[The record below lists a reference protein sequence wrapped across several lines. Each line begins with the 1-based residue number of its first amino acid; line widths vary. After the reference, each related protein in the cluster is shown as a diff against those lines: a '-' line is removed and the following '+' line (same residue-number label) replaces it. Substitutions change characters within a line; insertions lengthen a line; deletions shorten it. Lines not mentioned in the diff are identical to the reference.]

1 LPPSNNKLRSRIE
14 EQTVTSARKLGIRA
28 KLFFAFAAVS
38 GTTVIAG
45 AAAWLMFSQVRD
57 LFHGVAGRNIPE
69 IVETLGLQTDTQALA
84 GSAPTLLAAKSQGQR
99 QQEMTALKARQEGI
113 AKRLDEV
120 ARTQSDREAI
130 DRLKK
135 LIAAMNSKLGAL
147 DGAVDDRLK
156 LSARGEEI
164 VKAAQNTQTKLND
177 VLLPA
182 GEKAQADITMVSM
195 TLGGDANQTMMTLLK
210 LVSTQVPV
218 SQGFADLVGF
228 VNLASSLLDRAAVAP
243 NAESV
248 AALEKNFKAMSA
260 KVEEK
265 LDIVNTLQPTE
276 GLPKAGEAW
285 LKLGSGETI
294 FETRRK
300 ELAASQLGQKLL
312 DETRG
317 PDRRTREGSRGPG
330 QGRHQQDQGSN
341 RPFRRGHQFRYLRD
355 ADDRSDQRRRRRLF
369 VWFYIGRNLVARL
382 VGLENTMTRLAGGD
396 LSAEVDRKRGGD
408 EIGQM
413 AKRCRCSAKASS
425 RPTPAAAEKAAEQEA
440 KQRQAALIDQLT
452 REFNDGATSALAAV
466 STAASRMKGSAE
478 KMSKVAA
485 QAKEQTGA
493 VASASEQAAANVQ
506 TVAARP
512 KSFRARSQKISRQVG
527 ESARIAAQA
536 VEQVAKSEVTVT
548 ELANAANRIGEVV
561 GLINTIAAQ
570 TNLLALNATIEAAR
584 AGEAGKGF
592 AVVRLEVKSLA
603 TQTARATEGITA
615 QVSAIQGSTQ
625 EAVDTIKGIGQI
637 IDKMSEIATTVA
649 SAVEQQGARRRKS
662 HATSSRRPPARRT
675 SPTISS
681 ASPAQPMRPA
691 KPHPTFCNPPT
702 VWRRSRKRS
711 ATKSAG
717 SWHASRRRS
726 LVHHWIAQGRPVQ
739 PCKLVE
745 CDAPSTRP
753 GLRLQA
759 AAVARHREAEQEI
772 DQLPRTRRL
781 RR

>member
-1 LPPSNNKLRSRIE
+1 M
-14 EQTVTSARKLGIRA
+14 TSTGKLGIRA

-69 IVETLGLQTDTQALA
+69 IVHTLGLQTDTQALA
-84 GSAPTLLAAKSQGQR
+84 GSAPTLLAAKSQAQR
-99 QQEMTALKARQEGI
+99 QQEVSALKARQDGI

-120 ARTQSDREAI
+120 ARNQSDRAAI

-135 LIAAMNSKLGAL
+135 LIADMSEKLGKL

-164 VKAAQNTQTKLND
+164 VKAAQTTQTKLNE

-195 TLGGDANQTMMTLLK
+195 TLGGDANQSMMTLLK

-218 SQGFADLVGF
+218 SQGFADLVGY

-248 AALEKNFKAMSA
+248 AALEKNFKAMAA

-294 FETRRK
+294 FEMRRK

-312 DETRG
+312 DETRSLT
-317 PDRRTREGSRGPG
+317 DELAKEVAG
-330 QGRHQQDQGSN
+330 QVKTVTN
-341 RPFRRGHQFRYLRD
+341 KTKE
-355 ADDRSDQRRRRRLF
+355 ATDRSDEAISFGTFVMLMIAAVSVAGAALF

-382 VGLENTMTRLAGGD
+382 VGLEHTMTRLASGD
-396 LSAEVDRKRGGD
+396 LSTEVDTKRGGD

-413 AKRCRCSAKASS
+413 AKALSVFREGIVQANA
-425 RPTPAAAEKAAEQEA
+425 AAAEKAAEQEA
-440 KQRQAALIDQLT
+440 KQRQSALIDQLT
-452 REFNDGATSALAAV
+452 REFNEGATSALAAV

-478 KMSKVAA
+478 KMTRVAA

-506 TVAARP
+506 TVAAATEEL
-512 KSFRARSQKISRQVG
+512 SGSITEISRQVG

-592 AVVRLEVKSLA
+592 AVVASEVKSLA

-649 SAVEQQGARRRKS
+649 SAVEEQGA
-662 HATSSRRPPARRT
+662 ATAEIARNIQQAASGT
-675 SPTISS
+675 QNVSNNIVGVSS
-681 ASPAQPMRPA
+681 AANE
-691 KPHPTFCNPPT
+691 TGET
-702 VWRRSRKRS
+702 
-711 ATKSAG
+711 
-717 SWHASRRRS
+717 ASDVLQS
-726 LVHHWIAQGRPVQ
+726 SDGLAAESEALSNEVGRFLARI
-739 PCKLVE
+739 K
-745 CDAPSTRP
+745 
-753 GLRLQA
+753 A
-759 AAVARHREAEQEI
+759 A
-772 DQLPRTRRL
+772 
-781 RR
+781 

>member
-1 LPPSNNKLRSRIE
+1 MR
-14 EQTVTSARKLGIRA
+14 
-28 KLFFAFAAVS
+28 
-38 GTTVIAG
+38 
-45 AAAWLMFSQVRD
+45 
-57 LFHGVAGRNIPE
+57 
-69 IVETLGLQTDTQALA
+69 
-84 GSAPTLLAAKSQGQR
+84 
-99 QQEMTALKARQEGI
+99 
-113 AKRLDEV
+113 
-120 ARTQSDREAI
+120 
-130 DRLKK
+130 
-135 LIAAMNSKLGAL
+135 AL

-195 TLGGDANQTMMTLLK
+195 TLGGDANQSMMTLLK

-265 LDIVNTLQPTE
+265 LDIVDTLQPTE
-276 GLPKAGEAW
+276 GLRKAGEAW

-294 FETRRK
+294 FDARRK
-300 ELAASQLGQKLL
+300 EIAASQLGQKLL

-317 PDRRTREGSRGPG
+317 LTDELAKEVAG
-330 QGRHQQDQGSN
+330 QVKAVTN
-341 RPFRRGHQFRYLRD
+341 KTKE
-355 ADDRSDQRRRRRLF
+355 ATDRSDEAISFGTFVMLMIAAISVAGAALF

-382 VGLENTMTRLAGGD
+382 VGLEKTMTRLAGGD
-396 LSAEVDRKRGGD
+396 LSAEVDTKRGGD

-413 AKRCRCSAKASS
+413 AEALSVFREGIVQANA
-425 RPTPAAAEKAAEQEA
+425 AAAEKAAEQEA
-440 KQRQAALIDQLT
+440 KQRQAAMIDQLT

-478 KMSKVAA
+478 KMSQVAA

-506 TVAARP
+506 TVAAATEEL
-512 KSFRARSQKISRQVG
+512 SSSISEISRQVG
-527 ESARIAAQA
+527 ESTRIAAQA

-592 AVVRLEVKSLA
+592 AVVASEVKSLA

-649 SAVEQQGARRRKS
+649 AAVEEQGA
-662 HATSSRRPPARRT
+662 ATAEIARN
-675 SPTISS
+675 I
-681 ASPAQPMRPA
+681 Q
-691 KPHPTFCNPPT
+691 
-702 VWRRSRKRS
+702 
-711 ATKSAG
+711 
-717 SWHASRRRS
+717 
-726 LVHHWIAQGRPVQ
+726 
-739 PCKLVE
+739 
-745 CDAPSTRP
+745 
-753 GLRLQA
+753 QA
-759 AAVARHREAEQEI
+759 ASGTQNVSNNIVGVSNAANQTGETASDVLQSSDGLAAESEALSNEVGRFLARIKAA
-772 DQLPRTRRL
+772 
-781 RR
+781 

>member
-1 LPPSNNKLRSRIE
+1 MLNSAQELRK
-14 EQTVTSARKLGIRA
+14 QTVTSARKLGIRA

-57 LFHGVAGRNIPE
+57 LFHDVSGRNIPE
-69 IVETLGLQTDTQALA
+69 IVDTLGLQTDTQALA
-84 GSAPTLLAAKSQGQR
+84 GSAPTLLGAKSQGQR
-99 QQEMTALKARQEGI
+99 QQEMTALKARQEGV

-135 LIAAMNSKLGAL
+135 LIAAMNTKLGAL

-156 LSARGEEI
+156 LSALGEEI

-182 GEKAQADITMVSM
+182 GEKAQAEITMVSM

-210 LVSTQVPV
+210 LVSTLVPV

-243 NAESV
+243 NIESV
-248 AALEKNFKAMSA
+248 AALEKSFKTMSA
-260 KVEEK
+260 RVEEK
-265 LDIVNTLQPTE
+265 LDIVDTLQPTE
-276 GLPKAGEAW
+276 GLRKATEAW
-285 LKLGSGETI
+285 LKLGSGDTI
-294 FETRRK
+294 FDARRK
-300 ELAASQLGQKLL
+300 EIAASQLGQKLL
-312 DETRG
+312 DETRSL
-317 PDRRTREGSRGPG
+317 TEELAREVAG
-330 QGRHQQDQGSN
+330 QVKAVTN
-341 RPFRRGHQFRYLRD
+341 KTKE
-355 ADDRSDQRRRRRLF
+355 ATDRSDEAIGFGTFVMLMIAAISVAGAALF

-382 VGLENTMTRLAGGD
+382 VGLEKTMTRLAGGD

-413 AKRCRCSAKASS
+413 AEALSVFREGIVQANA
-425 RPTPAAAEKAAEQEA
+425 AAAEKATEQEA

-452 REFNDGATSALAAV
+452 REFNDGATNALAAV
-466 STAASRMKGSAE
+466 STAASRMKGSA
-478 KMSKVAA
+478 
-485 QAKEQTGA
+485 
-493 VASASEQAAANVQ
+493 
-506 TVAARP
+506 
-512 KSFRARSQKISRQVG
+512 
-527 ESARIAAQA
+527 
-536 VEQVAKSEVTVT
+536 AKSEVTVT

-592 AVVRLEVKSLA
+592 AVVASEVKSLA

-649 SAVEQQGARRRKS
+649 AAVEEQGA
-662 HATSSRRPPARRT
+662 ATAEIARN
-675 SPTISS
+675 I
-681 ASPAQPMRPA
+681 Q
-691 KPHPTFCNPPT
+691 
-702 VWRRSRKRS
+702 
-711 ATKSAG
+711 
-717 SWHASRRRS
+717 
-726 LVHHWIAQGRPVQ
+726 
-739 PCKLVE
+739 
-745 CDAPSTRP
+745 
-753 GLRLQA
+753 QA
-759 AAVARHREAEQEI
+759 ASGTQNVSNNIVGVSNAANQTGETASDVLQSSDGLAAESEALSNEVGRFLARIKAA
-772 DQLPRTRRL
+772 
-781 RR
+781 

>member
-1 LPPSNNKLRSRIE
+1 M
-14 EQTVTSARKLGIRA
+14 TSTSKLGIRA

-69 IVETLGLQTDTQALA
+69 IVDTLGLQTDTQALA
-84 GSAPTLLAAKSQGQR
+84 SSAPTLLAAKSQAQR
-99 QQEMTALKARQEGI
+99 QQELAALKTRQDGI

-120 ARTQSDREAI
+120 ARNQSDRAAI
-130 DRLKK
+130 DRLKT
-135 LIAAMNSKLGAL
+135 LIAGMNDKLGAL
-147 DGAVDDRLK
+147 NGAVDDRLK

-164 VKAAQNTQTKLND
+164 VKAAQTTQTKLNE

-218 SQGFADLVGF
+218 SQGFADLVGY

-248 AALEKNFKAMSA
+248 AALEKNFKAMAA

-265 LDIVNTLQPTE
+265 LDIVNTLQPTD

-317 PDRRTREGSRGPG
+317 LTDELAKEVAG
-330 QGRHQQDQGSN
+330 QVKTVTN
-341 RPFRRGHQFRYLRD
+341 KTKE
-355 ADDRSDQRRRRRLF
+355 ATDRSDEAISFGTFVMLMIAAVSVAGAALF

-382 VGLENTMTRLAGGD
+382 VGLENTMTRLASGD
-396 LSAEVDRKRGGD
+396 LSTEVDTRRGGD

-413 AKRCRCSAKASS
+413 AKALSVFREGILQANA
-425 RPTPAAAEKAAEQEA
+425 AAAEKAAEQEA
-440 KQRQAALIDQLT
+440 KQRQAAMIDQLT
-452 REFNDGATSALAAV
+452 REFNEGATSALAAV

-478 KMSKVAA
+478 KMTRVAA

-506 TVAARP
+506 TVAAATEEL
-512 KSFRARSQKISRQVG
+512 SGSITEISRQVG
-527 ESARIAAQA
+527 ESARIAAKA

-592 AVVRLEVKSLA
+592 AVVASEVKSLA

-649 SAVEQQGARRRKS
+649 SAVEEQGA
-662 HATSSRRPPARRT
+662 ATAEIARNIQQAASGT
-675 SPTISS
+675 QNVSNNIVGVSS
-681 ASPAQPMRPA
+681 AANE
-691 KPHPTFCNPPT
+691 TGET
-702 VWRRSRKRS
+702 
-711 ATKSAG
+711 
-717 SWHASRRRS
+717 ASDVLQS
-726 LVHHWIAQGRPVQ
+726 SDGLAAESEALSNEVGRFLARI
-739 PCKLVE
+739 K
-745 CDAPSTRP
+745 
-753 GLRLQA
+753 A
-759 AAVARHREAEQEI
+759 A
-772 DQLPRTRRL
+772 
-781 RR
+781 

>member
-1 LPPSNNKLRSRIE
+1 
-14 EQTVTSARKLGIRA
+14 VTSTSKLGIRA

-69 IVETLGLQTDTQALA
+69 IVDTLGLQTDTQALA
-84 GSAPTLLAAKSQGQR
+84 GSAPTLLAAKSQAQR
-99 QQEMTALKARQEGI
+99 QQELAALKARQDGI

-120 ARTQSDREAI
+120 ARNQSDRAAI
-130 DRLKK
+130 DRLKT
-135 LIAAMNSKLGAL
+135 LIADMNDKLGAL
-147 DGAVDDRLK
+147 NGAVDDRLK

-164 VKAAQNTQTKLND
+164 VKAAQATQTKLNE

-218 SQGFADLVGF
+218 SQGFADLVGY

-317 PDRRTREGSRGPG
+317 LTDELAKEVSG
-330 QGRHQQDQGSN
+330 QVKTVTTKTKE
-341 RPFRRGHQFRYLRD
+341 
-355 ADDRSDQRRRRRLF
+355 ATDRSDEAISFGTFVMLMIAAVSVAGAALF

-382 VGLENTMTRLAGGD
+382 VGLENTMTRLASGD
-396 LSAEVDRKRGGD
+396 LSTEVDTRRGGD

-413 AKRCRCSAKASS
+413 AKALSVFREGIVQANA
-425 RPTPAAAEKAAEQEA
+425 AAAEKAAEQEA

-478 KMSKVAA
+478 KMTRVAA

-506 TVAARP
+506 TVAAATEEL
-512 KSFRARSQKISRQVG
+512 SGSITEISRQVG

-592 AVVRLEVKSLA
+592 AVVASEVKSLA

-625 EAVDTIKGIGQI
+625 EAVDTIKSIGQI

-649 SAVEQQGARRRKS
+649 SAVEEQGA
-662 HATSSRRPPARRT
+662 ATAEIARNIQQAASGT
-675 SPTISS
+675 QNVSNNIVGVSS
-681 ASPAQPMRPA
+681 AANE
-691 KPHPTFCNPPT
+691 TGET
-702 VWRRSRKRS
+702 
-711 ATKSAG
+711 
-717 SWHASRRRS
+717 ASDVLQS
-726 LVHHWIAQGRPVQ
+726 SDGLAAESEALSNEVGRFLARI
-739 PCKLVE
+739 K
-745 CDAPSTRP
+745 
-753 GLRLQA
+753 A
-759 AAVARHREAEQEI
+759 A
-772 DQLPRTRRL
+772 
-781 RR
+781 

>member
-1 LPPSNNKLRSRIE
+1 MKSSR
-14 EQTVTSARKLGIRA
+14 QFGIRA

-84 GSAPTLLAAKSQGQR
+84 GSAPTLLAANSQAQR

-113 AKRLDEV
+113 AKRLDGV
-120 ARTQSDREAI
+120 AHAQSDRDSI

-135 LIAAMNSKLGAL
+135 LITAMNTKLAAL

-164 VKAAQNTQTKLND
+164 VKTAQATQTKLNE
-177 VLLPA
+177 VLMPA

-243 NAESV
+243 NVESV
-248 AALEKNFKAMSA
+248 AALEKSFKTMSA
-260 KVEEK
+260 RVEEK
-265 LDIVNTLQPTE
+265 LDIVDTLQPTE
-276 GLPKAGEAW
+276 GMRKAADAW
-285 LKLGSGETI
+285 LKLGSGDTI
-294 FETRRK
+294 FDARRK
-300 ELAASQLGQKLL
+300 EIAASQLGQKLL
-312 DETRG
+312 DETRSLT
-317 PDRRTREGSRGPG
+317 DELAREVAG
-330 QGRHQQDQGSN
+330 QVKAVTNKARE
-341 RPFRRGHQFRYLRD
+341 
-355 ADDRSDQRRRRRLF
+355 ATDRSDEAIGFGTFVMLMIAAFSVAGSALF
-369 VWFYIGRNLVARL
+369 VWLYIGRNLVARL
-382 VGLENTMTRLAGGD
+382 MGLESTMTRLAAGD
-396 LSAEVDRKRGGD
+396 LSAEVGARRGGD

-413 AKRCRCSAKASS
+413 AEALSVFREGIVQANA
-425 RPTPAAAEKAAEQEA
+425 AAAEKAAEQEA
-440 KQRQAALIDQLT
+440 KQRQAAMIDQLT
-452 REFNDGATSALAAV
+452 REFNEGATSALAAV

-478 KMSKVAA
+478 KMSHVAA

-506 TVAARP
+506 TVAAATEEL
-512 KSFRARSQKISRQVG
+512 SSSITEISRQVG
-527 ESARIAAQA
+527 ESTRIAAQA

-548 ELANAANRIGEVV
+548 ELASAANRIGEVV

-592 AVVRLEVKSLA
+592 AVVASEVKSLA

-615 QVSAIQGSTQ
+615 QVTAIQGSTQ

-649 SAVEQQGARRRKS
+649 AAVEEQGA
-662 HATSSRRPPARRT
+662 ATAEIARN
-675 SPTISS
+675 I
-681 ASPAQPMRPA
+681 Q
-691 KPHPTFCNPPT
+691 
-702 VWRRSRKRS
+702 
-711 ATKSAG
+711 
-717 SWHASRRRS
+717 
-726 LVHHWIAQGRPVQ
+726 
-739 PCKLVE
+739 
-745 CDAPSTRP
+745 
-753 GLRLQA
+753 QA
-759 AAVARHREAEQEI
+759 ASGTQNVSNNIVGVSNAANQTGETASDVLQSSDGLAAESEALSNEVGRFLARIKAA
-772 DQLPRTRRL
+772 
-781 RR
+781 

>member
-1 LPPSNNKLRSRIE
+1 LRK
-14 EQTVTSARKLGIRA
+14 QTVTSTSKLGIRA

-84 GSAPTLLAAKSQGQR
+84 GSAPTLLAAKSQAQR
-99 QQEMTALKARQEGI
+99 QQELAALKTRQDGI

-120 ARTQSDREAI
+120 GRNQSDREAI
-130 DRLKK
+130 DRMKK
-135 LIAAMNSKLGAL
+135 LIATMNSKLGAL
-147 DGAVDDRLK
+147 DAAVDDRLK

-195 TLGGDANQTMMTLLK
+195 TLGGDANQSMMTLLK
-210 LVSTQVPV
+210 LVSTQIPV

-248 AALEKNFKAMSA
+248 AGLEKNFKAMSA

-265 LDIVNTLQPTE
+265 LDIVNTLQPTD

-294 FETRRK
+294 FATRRK
-300 ELAASQLGQKLL
+300 ELAASQLGLKLL

-317 PDRRTREGSRGPG
+317 LTDELAKEVAG
-330 QGRHQQDQGSN
+330 QVKAVTN
-341 RPFRRGHQFRYLRD
+341 KTKE
-355 ADDRSDQRRRRRLF
+355 ATDRSDEAISFGTFVMLMIAAVSVAGAALF

-382 VGLENTMTRLAGGD
+382 VGLESTMTRLASGD
-396 LSAEVDRKRGGD
+396 LSTEVDTRRGGD

-413 AKRCRCSAKASS
+413 AKALSVFREGIVQANA
-425 RPTPAAAEKAAEQEA
+425 AAAEKANEQEA

-478 KMSKVAA
+478 KMSRVAA

-506 TVAARP
+506 TVAAATEEL
-512 KSFRARSQKISRQVG
+512 SGSISEISRQVG

-592 AVVRLEVKSLA
+592 AVVASEVKSLA

-649 SAVEQQGARRRKS
+649 SAVEEQGA
-662 HATSSRRPPARRT
+662 ATAEIARNIQQAASGT
-675 SPTISS
+675 QNVSNNIVGVSS
-681 ASPAQPMRPA
+681 AANE
-691 KPHPTFCNPPT
+691 TGET
-702 VWRRSRKRS
+702 
-711 ATKSAG
+711 
-717 SWHASRRRS
+717 ASDVLQS
-726 LVHHWIAQGRPVQ
+726 SDGLAAESEALSNEVGRFLARI
-739 PCKLVE
+739 K
-745 CDAPSTRP
+745 
-753 GLRLQA
+753 A
-759 AAVARHREAEQEI
+759 A
-772 DQLPRTRRL
+772 
-781 RR
+781 

>member
-1 LPPSNNKLRSRIE
+1 
-14 EQTVTSARKLGIRA
+14 VTSARKLGIRA

-84 GSAPTLLAAKSQGQR
+84 GSAPTLLAAKSQAQR
-99 QQEMTALKARQEGI
+99 QQEMTALKARQDGI

-195 TLGGDANQTMMTLLK
+195 TLGGDANQSMMTLLK

-248 AALEKNFKAMSA
+248 TALEKNFKAMSA

-285 LKLGSGETI
+285 LKLGAGETI
-294 FETRRK
+294 FEMRRK

-317 PDRRTREGSRGPG
+317 LTDELAKEVAG
-330 QGRHQQDQGSN
+330 QVKAVTN
-341 RPFRRGHQFRYLRD
+341 K
-355 ADDRSDQRRRRRLF
+355 AKEATDRSDEAISFGTFVMLMIAAISVAGAALF

-382 VGLENTMTRLAGGD
+382 VGLESTMTRLAGGD
-396 LSAEVDRKRGGD
+396 LSAEVDTKRGGD

-413 AKRCRCSAKASS
+413 AKALSVFREGIVEANA
-425 RPTPAAAEKAAEQEA
+425 AAAEKAVEQEA

-452 REFNDGATSALAAV
+452 REFNDGATSALSAV

-485 QAKEQTGA
+485 QAKQQTGA

-506 TVAARP
+506 TVAAATEEL
-512 KSFRARSQKISRQVG
+512 SSSISEISRQVG
-527 ESARIAAQA
+527 ESTRIAAQA

-584 AGEAGKGF
+584 AGESGRGF
-592 AVVRLEVKSLA
+592 AVVASEVKSLA
-603 TQTARATEGITA
+603 TQTARATEGIIA

-649 SAVEQQGARRRKS
+649 AAVEEQGA
-662 HATSSRRPPARRT
+662 ATAEIARN
-675 SPTISS
+675 I
-681 ASPAQPMRPA
+681 Q
-691 KPHPTFCNPPT
+691 
-702 VWRRSRKRS
+702 
-711 ATKSAG
+711 
-717 SWHASRRRS
+717 
-726 LVHHWIAQGRPVQ
+726 
-739 PCKLVE
+739 
-745 CDAPSTRP
+745 
-753 GLRLQA
+753 QA
-759 AAVARHREAEQEI
+759 ASGTQNVSDNIVGVSTAANETGETASDVLQSSDGLAAESEALSNEVGRFLARIKAA
-772 DQLPRTRRL
+772 
-781 RR
+781 

>member
-1 LPPSNNKLRSRIE
+1 VKPSR
-14 EQTVTSARKLGIRA
+14 QLGIRA

-84 GSAPTLLAAKSQGQR
+84 GSAPTLLAAKSQAQR
-99 QQEMTALKARQEGI
+99 QQEMTAIKARQEGI
-113 AKRLDEV
+113 AKRLDGV
-120 ARTQSDREAI
+120 AHAQSDRDSI

-135 LIAAMNSKLGAL
+135 LITAMNTKLAAL

-164 VKAAQNTQTKLND
+164 VKTAQATQTKLNE
-177 VLLPA
+177 VLMPA

-195 TLGGDANQTMMTLLK
+195 TLGGDANQSMMTLLK

-243 NAESV
+243 NIESV
-248 AALEKNFKAMSA
+248 AALEKSFKTMSA
-260 KVEEK
+260 RVEET
-265 LDIVNTLQPTE
+265 LDIVDTLQPTE
-276 GLPKAGEAW
+276 GMRKAADAW
-285 LKLGSGETI
+285 LKLGSGDTI
-294 FETRRK
+294 FDARRK
-300 ELAASQLGQKLL
+300 EIAASQLGQKLL
-312 DETRG
+312 DETRSLTDELAKEVAG
-317 PDRRTREGSRGPG
+317 QVKAVTNKARE
-330 QGRHQQDQGSN
+330 
-341 RPFRRGHQFRYLRD
+341 
-355 ADDRSDQRRRRRLF
+355 ATDRSDEAIGFGTFVMLMIAAFSVVGSALF

-382 VGLENTMTRLAGGD
+382 MGLESTMTRLAAGD
-396 LSAEVDRKRGGD
+396 LSAEVGARRGGD

-413 AKRCRCSAKASS
+413 AEALSVFREGIVQANA
-425 RPTPAAAEKAAEQEA
+425 AAAEKAAEQEA
-440 KQRQAALIDQLT
+440 KQRQAAMIDQLT
-452 REFNDGATSALAAV
+452 REFNEGATSALAAV

-478 KMSKVAA
+478 KMSHVAA

-506 TVAARP
+506 TVAAATEEL
-512 KSFRARSQKISRQVG
+512 SSSITEISRQVG
-527 ESARIAAQA
+527 ESTRIAAQA

-548 ELANAANRIGEVV
+548 ELASAANRIGEVV

-592 AVVRLEVKSLA
+592 AVVASEVKSLA

-649 SAVEQQGARRRKS
+649 AAVEEQGA
-662 HATSSRRPPARRT
+662 ATAEIARN
-675 SPTISS
+675 I
-681 ASPAQPMRPA
+681 Q
-691 KPHPTFCNPPT
+691 
-702 VWRRSRKRS
+702 
-711 ATKSAG
+711 
-717 SWHASRRRS
+717 
-726 LVHHWIAQGRPVQ
+726 
-739 PCKLVE
+739 
-745 CDAPSTRP
+745 
-753 GLRLQA
+753 QA
-759 AAVARHREAEQEI
+759 ASGTQNVSNNIVGVSNAANQTGETASDVLQSSDGLAAESEALSNEVGRFLARIKAA
-772 DQLPRTRRL
+772 
-781 RR
+781 

>member
-1 LPPSNNKLRSRIE
+1 MKSSR
-14 EQTVTSARKLGIRA
+14 QFGIRA

-84 GSAPTLLAAKSQGQR
+84 GSAPTLLAAKSQAQR

-113 AKRLDEV
+113 AKRLDGV
-120 ARTQSDREAI
+120 AHAQSDRDSI

-135 LIAAMNSKLGAL
+135 LITAMNTKLAAL

-164 VKAAQNTQTKLND
+164 VKTAQATQTKLNE
-177 VLLPA
+177 VLMPA

-243 NAESV
+243 NVESV
-248 AALEKNFKAMSA
+248 AALEKSFKTMSA
-260 KVEEK
+260 RVEEK
-265 LDIVNTLQPTE
+265 LDIVDTLQPTE
-276 GLPKAGEAW
+276 GMRKAADAW
-285 LKLGSGETI
+285 LKLGSGDTI
-294 FETRRK
+294 FDARRK
-300 ELAASQLGQKLL
+300 EIAASQLGQKLL
-312 DETRG
+312 DETRSLT
-317 PDRRTREGSRGPG
+317 DELAREVAG
-330 QGRHQQDQGSN
+330 QVKAVTNKARE
-341 RPFRRGHQFRYLRD
+341 
-355 ADDRSDQRRRRRLF
+355 ATDRSDEAIGFGTFVMLMIAAFSVAGSALF
-369 VWFYIGRNLVARL
+369 VWLYIGRNLVARL
-382 VGLENTMTRLAGGD
+382 MGLESTMTRLAAGD
-396 LSAEVDRKRGGD
+396 LSAEVGARRGGD

-413 AKRCRCSAKASS
+413 AEALSVFREGIVQANA
-425 RPTPAAAEKAAEQEA
+425 AAAEKAAEQEA
-440 KQRQAALIDQLT
+440 KQRQAAMIDQLT
-452 REFNDGATSALAAV
+452 REFNEGATSALAAV

-478 KMSKVAA
+478 KMSHVAA

-506 TVAARP
+506 TVAAATEEL
-512 KSFRARSQKISRQVG
+512 SSSITEISRQVG
-527 ESARIAAQA
+527 ESTRIAAQA

-548 ELANAANRIGEVV
+548 ELASAANRIGEVV

-592 AVVRLEVKSLA
+592 AVVASEVKSLA

-615 QVSAIQGSTQ
+615 QVTAIQGSTQ

-649 SAVEQQGARRRKS
+649 AAVEEQGA
-662 HATSSRRPPARRT
+662 ATAEIARN
-675 SPTISS
+675 I
-681 ASPAQPMRPA
+681 Q
-691 KPHPTFCNPPT
+691 
-702 VWRRSRKRS
+702 
-711 ATKSAG
+711 
-717 SWHASRRRS
+717 
-726 LVHHWIAQGRPVQ
+726 
-739 PCKLVE
+739 
-745 CDAPSTRP
+745 
-753 GLRLQA
+753 QA
-759 AAVARHREAEQEI
+759 ASGTQNVSNNIVGVSNAANQTGETASDVLQSSDGLAAESEALSNEVGRFLARIKAA
-772 DQLPRTRRL
+772 
-781 RR
+781 

>member
-1 LPPSNNKLRSRIE
+1 
-14 EQTVTSARKLGIRA
+14 
-28 KLFFAFAAVS
+28 
-38 GTTVIAG
+38 
-45 AAAWLMFSQVRD
+45 M
-57 LFHGVAGRNIPE
+57 
-69 IVETLGLQTDTQALA
+69 
-84 GSAPTLLAAKSQGQR
+84 
-99 QQEMTALKARQEGI
+99 
-113 AKRLDEV
+113 
-120 ARTQSDREAI
+120 

-135 LIAAMNSKLGAL
+135 LIAGMNTKLAAL

-248 AALEKNFKAMSA
+248 TALEKNFKAMSA

-294 FETRRK
+294 FDTRRK

-317 PDRRTREGSRGPG
+317 LTDELAKEVAG
-330 QGRHQQDQGSN
+330 QVKAVTN
-341 RPFRRGHQFRYLRD
+341 KTKE
-355 ADDRSDQRRRRRLF
+355 ATDRSDEAIGFGTFVMLMIASISVAGAALF

-382 VGLENTMTRLAGGD
+382 VGLEKTMTRLAGGD
-396 LSAEVDRKRGGD
+396 LSAEVDTRRGGD

-413 AKRCRCSAKASS
+413 AEALSVFREGIVQANA
-425 RPTPAAAEKAAEQEA
+425 AAAEKAAEQEA
-440 KQRQAALIDQLT
+440 KQRQAAMIDQLT

-493 VASASEQAAANVQ
+493 VASASEQAATNVQ
-506 TVAARP
+506 TVAAATEELA
-512 KSFRARSQKISRQVG
+512 SSISEISRQVG
-527 ESARIAAQA
+527 ESTRIAAQA

-570 TNLLALNATIEAAR
+570 TN
-584 AGEAGKGF
+584 
-592 AVVRLEVKSLA
+592 
-603 TQTARATEGITA
+603 
-615 QVSAIQGSTQ
+615 
-625 EAVDTIKGIGQI
+625 
-637 IDKMSEIATTVA
+637 
-649 SAVEQQGARRRKS
+649 
-662 HATSSRRPPARRT
+662 
-675 SPTISS
+675 
-681 ASPAQPMRPA
+681 
-691 KPHPTFCNPPT
+691 C
-702 VWRRSRKRS
+702 WR
-711 ATKSAG
+711 
-717 SWHASRRRS
+717 
-726 LVHHWIAQGRPVQ
+726 
-739 PCKLVE
+739 
-745 CDAPSTRP
+745 
-753 GLRLQA
+753 
-759 AAVARHREAEQEI
+759 
-772 DQLPRTRRL
+772 
-781 RR
+781 

>member
-1 LPPSNNKLRSRIE
+1 MLHSAQELGK
-14 EQTVTSARKLGIRA
+14 QTVTSARKLGIRA

-57 LFHGVAGRNIPE
+57 LFHGVSGRNIPE

-84 GSAPTLLAAKSQGQR
+84 GSAPVLLAAKSQGQR
-99 QQEMTALKARQEGI
+99 QQEMAALKARQEGI

-120 ARTQSDREAI
+120 ARTQTDRESM

-135 LIAAMNSKLGAL
+135 LIAGMNTKLAAL

-164 VKAAQNTQTKLND
+164 VKAAQNTQSKLNE

-218 SQGFADLVGF
+218 SQGFSDLVGF

-265 LDIVNTLQPTE
+265 LDIVDTLQPTE
-276 GLPKAGEAW
+276 GLRKAGEAW
-285 LKLGSGETI
+285 LKLGAGESI
-294 FETRRK
+294 FDARRK

-317 PDRRTREGSRGPG
+317 LTDELAREVAG
-330 QGRHQQDQGSN
+330 QVKAVTN
-341 RPFRRGHQFRYLRD
+341 KTKE
-355 ADDRSDQRRRRRLF
+355 ATDRSDEAISFGTFVMLMIAAISVAGAALF

-382 VGLENTMTRLAGGD
+382 VGLEKTMTRLAGGD
-396 LSAEVDRKRGGD
+396 LSAEVDRRRGGD

-413 AKRCRCSAKASS
+413 AEALSVFREGIVQASE
-425 RPTPAAAEKAAEQEA
+425 AAAEKAAEQET

-452 REFNDGATSALAAV
+452 REFNDGASSALAAV
-466 STAASRMKGSAE
+466 SSAASRMKGSAE
-478 KMSKVAA
+478 KMSQVAA

-493 VASASEQAAANVQ
+493 VASASEQAATNVQ
-506 TVAARP
+506 TVASATEELA
-512 KSFRARSQKISRQVG
+512 SSISEISRQVG
-527 ESARIAAQA
+527 ESTRIAAQA

-592 AVVRLEVKSLA
+592 AVVASEVKSLA

-625 EAVDTIKGIGQI
+625 EAVDTIKGIGTI

-649 SAVEQQGARRRKS
+649 AAVEQQGA
-662 HATSSRRPPARRT
+662 ATAEIARN
-675 SPTISS
+675 I
-681 ASPAQPMRPA
+681 Q
-691 KPHPTFCNPPT
+691 
-702 VWRRSRKRS
+702 
-711 ATKSAG
+711 
-717 SWHASRRRS
+717 
-726 LVHHWIAQGRPVQ
+726 
-739 PCKLVE
+739 
-745 CDAPSTRP
+745 
-753 GLRLQA
+753 QA
-759 AAVARHREAEQEI
+759 ASGTQNVSNNIVGVSNAANQTGETASDVLESSDGLAAESEALSAEVGRFLARIKAA
-772 DQLPRTRRL
+772 
-781 RR
+781 